1 MLDHRFI
8 NNFRKYRFLLVE
20 LIKRDMFVKYKGS
33 VLGIFWSFLNPLLQM
48 IILVLVFGYF
58 FGKDI
63 PYFPIYVLTGRL
75 LYSFFSS
82 ATKRA
87 MTSIRGGASIMKKV
101 YVPKYIYVLSSVFS
115 ELITLFI
122 SMIILLCVMIV
133 INCPFRLVN
142 LYALVPI
149 FLLLV
154 FTIGCGL
161 ILAPAYVYFKDMK
174 YLYNVFTQ
182 LLMYGC
188 AIFFP
193 ISILPAK
200 FQTIF
205 YLNPVFV
212 AINGLRDSIIY
223 GKIQPLDQ
231 TLFLAISAIV
241 SLIIGVL
248 IFYKTQDEFVLKI

>member
-1 MLDHRFI
+1 MLNHRFI
-8 NNFRKYRFLLVE
+8 NNFTKYRFLLVE

-63 PYFPIYVLTGRL
+63 PYFPVYVLTGRL
-75 LYSFFSS
+75 LYAFFSS

-87 MTSIRGGASIMKKV
+87 MTSIRGGAAIMKKV

-115 ELITLFI
+115 ELVTLFI
-122 SMIILLCVMIV
+122 SMIILLGVMII

-142 LYALVPI
+142 LYSLVPI

-212 AINGLRDSIIY
+212 AISGLRDAIIY

-231 TLFLAISAIV
+231 TLYLAISAIAA
-241 SLIIGVL
+241 LMIGVL
-248 IFYKTQDEFVLKI
+248 IFYKTQDEFILKI